1 MSPPLS
7 SGSGPR
13 QASRDSD
20 YVVSAAGLN
29 VSACSSATAIASYS
43 VRARPGAPVAVPL
56 RWDELSP
63 ALRSDHYTVE
73 TLRRR
78 LGALRADPWEGFFE
92 AAVPLSAGML
102 RVAGG

>member
-1 MSPPLS
+1 MIAEALGIDPIAIRLRNAR
-7 SGSGPR
+7 G
-13 QASRDSD
+13 
-20 YVVSAAGLN
+20 
-29 VSACSSATAIASYS
+29 ATAIASYS
-43 VRARPGAPVAVPL
+43 ARARPGAPVAVPL